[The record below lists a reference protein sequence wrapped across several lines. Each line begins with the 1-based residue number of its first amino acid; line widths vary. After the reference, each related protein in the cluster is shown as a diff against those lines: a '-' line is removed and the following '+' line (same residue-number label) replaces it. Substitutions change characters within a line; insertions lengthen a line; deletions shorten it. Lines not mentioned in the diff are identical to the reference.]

1 MPKRIRIVNDP
12 ADLVPLLQTFG
23 SKKHK
28 KVFDELTK
36 GWRTEQE
43 LRKNLGIDPKRS
55 LEILKKG
62 GLVES
67 QWRMPEPGKT
77 PDKEHHASF
86 SKLRANF
93 QCDLDELATLIS
105 IALSG
110 DEEFKEYVERLE
122 KEVSK
127 GNASLAN
134 LCRVL
139 EKEPAFVKGVAKR
152 SKRIVV
158 KGMRFEIAEEI

>member
-1 MPKRIRIVNDP
+1 MPKRTRIVNDP
-12 ADLVPLLQTFG
+12 ADLVPLLQAFG

-28 KVFDELTK
+28 RVFDELTK

-43 LRKNLGIDPKRS
+43 LKKILGIDVKRS
-55 LEILKKG
+55 LEVLKKG
-62 GLVES
+62 GLIES
-67 QWRMPEPGKT
+67 QWRMPEPRKT
-77 PDKEHHASF
+77 PDKEYHAAF

-93 QCDLDELATLIS
+93 QCDLEELATLIS

-110 DEEFKEYVERLE
+110 DEEFKEQVEMLE

-139 EKEPAFVKGVAKR
+139 GKEPAFIKGVAKR

-158 KGMRFEIAEEI
+158 KGMRFEIVEEI